1 MSALLEEVEAQ
12 LQGVLDVSHAA
23 IMGED
28 IGDPQQRV
36 LFYMQLLTLQLD
48 VINTCIAKLKT
59 ERETHAA
66 EHSDQSLRVL
76 N

>member
-1 MSALLEEVEAQ
+1 MSALLEEVEAR

-23 IMGED
+23 IIGED
-28 IGDPQQRV
+28 GTDPQQRV

-48 VINTCIAKLKT
+48 VISTCIAQLKT
-59 ERETHAA
+59 EREIHAEGNSNA
-66 EHSDQSLRVL
+66 PLRVL